1 MIVTQ
6 VLQDGKV
13 VFAVQEDAMDP
24 IKLGKYC
31 RKISKIQLVQRYYA
45 VDDILEGT
53 KEIYTTWE
61 EAEPHILGRKKLLH
75 KSFGTREE
83 AEQWFRDNAKNRTE
97 RETDAF

>member
-6 VLQDGKV
+6 ALQDGRV
-13 VFAVQEDAMDP
+13 VFAVQEEPMNP

-31 RKISKIQLVQRYYA
+31 RKIGKIQLIQRYYA

-61 EAEPHILGRKKLLH
+61 EVQPHILGRKKLLH

-83 AEQWFRDNAKNRTE
+83 AEQWLKSKKSINKN
-97 RETDAF
+97 DAIATH